1 MKDPKSNARFT
12 DDFEVESY
20 TRYKDDPFVKRFD
33 ANSFLYLTKA
43 MDQFDLSRGRLFALG
58 RQIPARFLVVGFLS
72 DWLYPPYQSHEI
84 VRELKARK
92 VDATYC
98 EINSKYGHNAFLLS
112 AEEQT
117 HLIRHFVQTD
127 IFW

>member
-1 MKDPKSNARFT
+1 
-12 DDFEVESY
+12 
-20 TRYKDDPFVKRFD
+20 
-33 ANSFLYLTKA
+33 
-43 MDQFDLSRGRLFALG
+43 
-58 RQIPARFLVVGFLS
+58 
-72 DWLYPPYQSHEI
+72 
-84 VRELKARK
+84 